1 MRIEDKAVASAAS
14 MARVRQQ
21 LRRLG
26 AGRRTRPGL
35 DPRLALAKETILQGR
50 ALRRYRTWLQT
61 RSA

>member
-1 MRIEDKAVASAAS
+1 

-26 AGRRTRPGL
+26 AGRRTRPGMG
-35 DPRLALAKETILQGR
+35 PRIALAKETFLQGR
-50 ALRRYRTWLQT
+50 ALRRYRAWLQT